1 MNLQISVMFCMAFS
15 ELSPFLGYKL
25 KAVLSADVNAA
36 MLFHVVP
43 LTCQCCFMIL
53 MFFLHFSVEELLE
66 ISLSPGK
73 QPCCSISHPA
83 CSILEHSRTAF
94 VSCIS
99 RNIMAIHLFLKSE
112 KVNEYMNSVILSIQF
127 RSDLMEN
134 NVYM

>member
-1 MNLQISVMFCMAFS
+1 MQQGFFVELEVKKFTQSSKIYAQYMYVLNLQISVMFCMAFS
-15 ELSPFLGYKL
+15 ELSPFLGFKL

-36 MLFHVVP
+36 VLFHVVP

-83 CSILEHSRTAF
+83 CSILEHSRTAL

-99 RNIMAIHLFLKSE
+99 RNIMAIH
-112 KVNEYMNSVILSIQF
+112 
-127 RSDLMEN
+127 
-134 NVYM
+134 

>member
-1 MNLQISVMFCMAFS
+1 MQQGFFVELEVKMSHRAQKFMHNTCTYILNFQISVMFCMAFS
-15 ELSPFLGYKL
+15 ELFPFLGYKL

-83 CSILEHSRTAF
+83 CSILEHSRTAL

-99 RNIMAIHLFLKSE
+99 RNIMAIH
-112 KVNEYMNSVILSIQF
+112 
-127 RSDLMEN
+127 
-134 NVYM
+134 